1 MVRELPNGKKT
12 SKLRREIGSLAGFST
27 KYSENGEK
35 EGGRMQ
41 VNIRQIYRCNL
52 KGFSI
57 SVYIKESTL
66 IRLS

>member
-12 SKLRREIGSLAGFST
+12 SKLKREIGSKQNTT

-35 EGGRMQ
+35 EVGRMQ
-41 VNIRQIYRCNL
+41 VNIRPIYRCNL

-57 SVYIKESTL
+57 SVL
-66 IRLS
+66 